1 MCPTLCNH
9 MDCSPPGSSA
19 HGILQARILE
29 WVGSHSLPQ
38 GSSRPGDWTLVSCI
52 AGRFLYRMSH
62 QGGSGQE
69 MPISANLFLLALEVL
84 ATAVREEKEIKH
96 IQIGKEVVK
105 LSLFANDNT
114 IYRKHEYAIKK
125 LLELTNEF
133 SKVVGYKSQCTRFPW
148 WSRS

>member
-1 MCPTLCNH
+1 
-9 MDCSPPGSSA
+9 
-19 HGILQARILE
+19 
-29 WVGSHSLPQ
+29 
-38 GSSRPGDWTLVSCI
+38 
-52 AGRFLYRMSH
+52 MSQ

-69 MPISANLFLLALEVL
+69 QVRMPIIANLFLLALEVL
-84 ATAVREEKEIKH
+84 AAAVREEKEIKH

-133 SKVVGYKSQCTRFPW
+133 SKVVGYKNQCTRFPW